1 MLSTDYNRILIFKEP
16 IFNAALT
23 GHIIR
28 TVKVSDDGGCRVMC
42 YMEPNCVSFN
52 VGPSDDGTRT
62 CNLNNATDD
71 SVSPTS
77 LVDRPNF
84 SYNGAEVNFFPS
96 GLLSFL
102 SSFFLSLLFLTT
114 SFHKG
119 KTQVV
124 IQNFGPGRKWGC
136 SKSRALSHAYHIAR
150 EPLCTRLLEHAR
162 TRVVLQVERVIQD
175 TA

>member
-102 SSFFLSLLFLTT
+102 SSFLLSLLFLPSLDFRYFLWDCEAFSLRLFIKVKLKSWFRTLVQGASGAVLRVVPYRTRTT
-114 SFHKG
+114 SHVSLF
-119 KTQVV
+119 
-124 IQNFGPGRKWGC
+124 
-136 SKSRALSHAYHIAR
+136 ALVS
-150 EPLCTRLLEHAR
+150 
-162 TRVVLQVERVIQD
+162 
-175 TA
+175 

>member
-84 SYNGAEVNFFPS
+84 SYNGAEVTFFPLAYYVFYHHFCYRS
-96 GLLSFL
+96 CF
-102 SSFFLSLLFLTT
+102 SLLDFRYFL
-114 SFHKG
+114 
-119 KTQVV
+119 
-124 IQNFGPGRKWGC
+124 
-136 SKSRALSHAYHIAR
+136 
-150 EPLCTRLLEHAR
+150 
-162 TRVVLQVERVIQD
+162 
-175 TA
+175 

>member
-77 LVDRPNF
+77 LVDRANF

-102 SSFFLSLLFLTT
+102 SSFLLSLLFLP
-114 SFHKG
+114 S
-119 KTQVV
+119 
-124 IQNFGPGRKWGC
+124 
-136 SKSRALSHAYHIAR
+136 
-150 EPLCTRLLEHAR
+150 
-162 TRVVLQVERVIQD
+162 
-175 TA
+175 